1 MKTLLA
7 ASTLALILTA
17 TGTTAVAHERY
28 DGDYWTYRHRLAAS
42 RSEAPEVLYDRYGN
56 KVIISHGRRYV
67 VPVEENCRRAP
78 VAAPPI
84 PPRSVA
90 FRAALRQRAEVH
102 FPPLICAPQTPEA
115 GQ

>member
-17 TGTTAVAHERY
+17 SGTTAVAHERY
-28 DGDYWTYRHRLAAS
+28 DGDYWTYRHRLEAS

-56 KVIISHGRRYV
+56 EVIVSHGRRYV

-78 VAAPPI
+78 VAAPRYRRAPSHFE
-84 PPRSVA
+84 PPFVSA
-90 FRAALRQRAEVH
+90 LKSIFRH
-102 FPPLICAPQTPEA
+102 
-115 GQ
+115 